1 MDPEDGE
8 RTGNEPVV
16 ERRFFQIRHTVE
28 ARRDPIPGLKHVTG
42 DLCLD
47 GINVVHQMWRTERAA
62 EKNHG
67 CNENDDQVRLG
78 TPTGGEI
85 RYSRRDGDVCIFHFF
100 IHRNR
105 IMSPH
110 R

>member
-47 GINVVHQMWRTERAA
+47 GINVVHQRRRRNDASQVDGSGDEQNGQVDAPALACNKIFGVADDAA
-62 EKNHG
+62 
-67 CNENDDQVRLG
+67 
-78 TPTGGEI
+78 
-85 RYSRRDGDVCIFHFF
+85 
-100 IHRNR
+100 
-105 IMSPH
+105 
-110 R
+110 